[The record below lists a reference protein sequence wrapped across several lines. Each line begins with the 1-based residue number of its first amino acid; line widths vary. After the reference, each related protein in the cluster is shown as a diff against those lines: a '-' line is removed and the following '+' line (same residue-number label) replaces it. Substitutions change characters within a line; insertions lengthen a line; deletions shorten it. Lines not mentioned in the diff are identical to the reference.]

1 MLIIVSGFHK
11 GARWSKSFVVID
23 NMGSSFLLGPARF
36 FPTKLMVQTPNSS
49 QLLCQREEC
58 FQWFWQQLSDKY
70 VLNSVVKTKKGTRSF
85 QSLFVNSQVYSG
97 FIDRAWGEHT
107 WLDNGLFF
115 IIIIFAF
122 SFMGLD
128 FFLISKTQEEE
139 HGECSAIVANIQI

>member
-11 GARWSKSFVVID
+11 GARWSKSFVVIG
-23 NMGSSFLLGPARF
+23 NMSPSFLLGPARF

-49 QLLCQREEC
+49 QLLCPREEC

-97 FIDRAWGEHT
+97 FIDRAWGEQT

-139 HGECSAIVANIQI
+139 HGECSAIVANNQI